1 MPDNLLNKH
10 CIPCEGGVEPMS
22 AEEVAHYLG
31 IVEGWQR
38 GDQPEIAKN
47 YRFKDFLEAL
57 NFVNAVGA
65 IAEAEGHHPDIS
77 LHDWNQVELR
87 LSTHA
92 IHGLHLND
100 FVLASKVDALWN
112 ARFKH
117 SSSV

>member
-1 MPDNLLNKH
+1 MDLVNKK
-10 CIPCEGGVEPMS
+10 CVPCEGGVEPMS
-22 AEEVAHYLG
+22 MEEVRHYLG
-31 IVEGWQR
+31 IVVGWQLEEK
-38 GDQPEIAKN
+38 PEIVKN

-65 IAEAEGHHPDIS
+65 IAEAEGHHPDIL
-77 LHDWNQVELR
+77 LHDWHEVELR

-100 FVLASKVDALWN
+100 FVLASKVDALWV

-117 SSSV
+117 SNSV

>member
-1 MPDNLLNKH
+1 MSLANQK
-10 CIPCEGGVEPMS
+10 CVPCEGGVDPMP
-22 AEEVAHYLG
+22 AEEVERYLG
-31 IVEGWQR
+31 IVEGWQLEEK
-38 GDQPEIAKN
+38 PEITKN

-65 IAEAEGHHPDIS
+65 IAEGEGHHPDIT

-92 IHGLHLND
+92 IDGLHLND

-112 ARFKH
+112 ARFRH
-117 SSSV
+117 SR